1 MPIIDTAFPVD
12 DKPIKA
18 QMTVAIAGAPN
29 TGKTTVFNNLT
40 GAHQHVANF
49 PGVTVETKAGRI
61 KLGGKSAVIV
71 DLPGT
76 YSLTAFSQEELV
88 ARHFLLDR
96 APDVVVDVV
105 DSGNLSRNL
114 FLTVQLL
121 ELGLPIVLCLNMI
134 DRAEADGISID
145 VKKMSELLGVPV
157 IPMAARTG
165 VGLGELKRAL
175 SDGEPLKKATP
186 LEVDYGHAA
195 NAEIEK
201 LAALLA
207 SDSQYENKARARWAA
222 VKLLE
227 GDREVELAVKHH
239 PLMEAVFG
247 ALEESRKK
255 LRGVLGENFEI
266 WLTQRRY
273 GYINGIVRQVLK
285 VSTTEDYRSLTDK
298 LDSFLTHPLAGI
310 PIFLATMWLLF
321 FAVFTLAEP
330 MVAGIETG
338 FAWVTA
344 MLSGRLGG
352 GMLESL
358 FVDGILGG
366 VGAVLVFVP
375 NIFLLFMG
383 IAILEDSGYF
393 ARTAFIM
400 ERAMSKLGLPGKA
413 FVPILVGF
421 GCNVPAIMATRVLE
435 DRRDRILAILVIP
448 MITCSARL
456 PVYLLLI
463 GAFFPAARA
472 GTVLWVIYV
481 ISVLFTVL
489 TAKLFRTLLF
499 KGVASP
505 MILELPPYLV
515 PTFRSVL
522 LHAWGNAR
530 QYIKK
535 AFTFIL
541 AGAILVWYG
550 ISFPV
555 TVTKADLEAS
565 TAEVEAKYS
574 VMISAAATADEA
586 AMLDEKLLEEID
598 VIELDAAQRNM
609 AGSIAGRLGKAV
621 EPAIQ
626 PLGYDWRIGVG
637 LIGGILAKEIVIS
650 TMGVIFNVH
659 AEEGAD
665 ESLRSVLQSATLPDG
680 SKAYTPLAIISL
692 MLFVLLYIPC
702 VAVLAVQRKEL
713 ASAKWFLF
721 AATYTTVLAYLIA
734 LMVYQG
740 GKLLGLG

>member
-12 DKPIKA
+12 DKPFKA
-18 QMTVAIAGAPN
+18 QKIVAIAGAPN

-157 IPMAARTG
+157 IPMAARSG
-165 VGLGELKRAL
+165 IGLGELKKAL
-175 SDGEPLKKATP
+175 SGDEPIKKIAP

-207 SDSQYENKARARWAA
+207 SAPQYENRARARWAA

-247 ALEESRKK
+247 ALEESRRK
-255 LRGVLGENFEI
+255 LRGVLGDNFEI
-266 WLTQRRY
+266 GLTQRRY

-285 VSTTEDYRSLTDK
+285 VSTTEDHRSLTDK
-298 LDSFLTHPLAGI
+298 LDSFLTHPMAGI

-338 FAWVTA
+338 FAWLTA

-358 FVDGILGG
+358 LVDGMIGG

-393 ARTAFIM
+393 ARAAFIM
-400 ERAMSKLGLPGKA
+400 ERAMSRLGLPGKA
-413 FVPILVGF
+413 LVPILVGF

-472 GTVLWVIYV
+472 GTVLWGIY
-481 ISVLFTVL
+481 IASVLFTVL

-515 PTFRSVL
+515 PTFKSVL

-555 TVTKADLEAS
+555 TVTKADL
-565 TAEVEAKYS
+565 
-574 VMISAAATADEA
+574 AAATGAVESKYSAMIAAANADEA
-586 AMLDEKLLEEID
+586 AALEEQMLAEID
-598 VIELDAAQRNM
+598 AIELDAAQRNM

-626 PLGYDWRIGVG
+626 PLGFDWRIGVG
-637 LIGGILAKEIVIS
+637 LIGGILAKEVVIS

-680 SKAYTPLAIISL
+680 AKAYTPLAIISL

-721 AATYTTVLAYLIA
+721 AATYTTVLAYVFA
-734 LMVYQG
+734 LLVYQG
-740 GKLLGLG
+740 GKLLGFG